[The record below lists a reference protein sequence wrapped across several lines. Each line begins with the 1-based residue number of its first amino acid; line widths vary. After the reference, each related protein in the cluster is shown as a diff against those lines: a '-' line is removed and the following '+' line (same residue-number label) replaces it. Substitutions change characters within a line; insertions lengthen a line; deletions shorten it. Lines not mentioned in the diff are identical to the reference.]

1 MYELLHKTT
10 PLAQC
15 RSEEE
20 LKNKV
25 LETPK
30 ITAKCSPKMRELMIN
45 CLRVSE
51 TERFSF
57 EEVAQSEL
65 MRDLRGEEQ
74 LIDLT
79 MTKRSLST
87 VASERSFFP

>member
-1 MYELLHKTT
+1 
-10 PLAQC
+10 
-15 RSEEE
+15 
-20 LKNKV
+20 
-25 LETPK
+25 
-30 ITAKCSPKMRELMIN
+30 MRELILN

-74 LIDLT
+74 FVDLT
-79 MTKRSLST
+79 ISKRTLST
-87 VASERSFFP
+87 VGSERSFFP